1 MIIFRVFFK
10 IILFPISIALSI
22 IILFLTFVLGLST
35 IFFKLISFIAIMGFL
50 GSVYHGEKALAI
62 EAIILAYLFSPYG
75 LPVLGY
81 FIIEVIEE
89 VNERIKAIKI

>member
-22 IILFLTFVLGLST
+22 ITLFLTFVLGLST

-75 LPVLGY
+75 LQVLGY
-81 FIIEVIEE
+81 FIIEVIEG
-89 VNERIKAIKI
+89 VNERIKAI

>member
-1 MIIFRVFFK
+1 MIIFRVFLK

-22 IILFLTFVLGLST
+22 IIL
-35 IFFKLISFIAIMGFL
+35 FFKLISFIAIMGFL

-81 FIIEVIEE
+81 FIIEVIEG
-89 VNERIKAIKI
+89 VNERIKVI

>member
-22 IILFLTFVLGLST
+22 ITLFLTFVLGLST

-62 EAIILAYLFSPYG
+62 DAFILAYLFSPYG

-89 VNERIKAIKI
+89 VNERIKAI